1 MRKWLYISV
10 GIIGLGLGAVGAVM
24 PMLPA
29 FPFLMLAA
37 YCFGKSSERLDQWF
51 RNTKLY
57 KDNLED
63 YVSGRGMTRKAK
75 IRVVITVTVLMS
87 IGFLIMF
94 GKGISK
100 TGDILDL
107 AAKEN
112 IVEKSGAWYAY
123 SGAKIGQG
131 RENAKIY
138 LENNPALCAEVEAK
152 VREKYGLQGSVTPAE
167 SGEEAL
173 AAGEQTEKGKA

>member
-10 GIIGLGLGAVGAVM
+10 GIIGLGLGAVGAVI

-94 GKGISK
+94 GKGIFIGCAVLSAVWIFHVLYFFFGVK
-100 TGDILDL
+100 TM
-107 AAKEN
+107 A
-112 IVEKSGAWYAY
+112 
-123 SGAKIGQG
+123 
-131 RENAKIY
+131 
-138 LENNPALCAEVEAK
+138 
-152 VREKYGLQGSVTPAE
+152 
-167 SGEEAL
+167 EEA
-173 AAGEQTEKGKA
+173 Q

>member
-94 GKGISK
+94 GKGIFIGCAVLSAVWIFHVLYFFFGVK
-100 TGDILDL
+100 TI
-107 AAKEN
+107 
-112 IVEKSGAWYAY
+112 
-123 SGAKIGQG
+123 
-131 RENAKIY
+131 
-138 LENNPALCAEVEAK
+138 P
-152 VREKYGLQGSVTPAE
+152 
-167 SGEEAL
+167 EEA
-173 AAGEQTEKGKA
+173 E

>member
-75 IRVVITVTVLMS
+75 IR
-87 IGFLIMF
+87 GFLLGVLCCPQSGSFMSC
-94 GKGISK
+94 IS
-100 TGDILDL
+100 
-107 AAKEN
+107 
-112 IVEKSGAWYAY
+112 S
-123 SGAKIGQG
+123 
-131 RENAKIY
+131 
-138 LENNPALCAEVEAK
+138 LE
-152 VREKYGLQGSVTPAE
+152 
-167 SGEEAL
+167 
-173 AAGEQTEKGKA
+173 

>member
-75 IRVVITVTVLMS
+75 IRVVITVTLLMS

-94 GKGISK
+94 GKGIFIGCAVLSAVWIFHVLYFFFGVK
-100 TGDILDL
+100 TM
-107 AAKEN
+107 
-112 IVEKSGAWYAY
+112 
-123 SGAKIGQG
+123 
-131 RENAKIY
+131 
-138 LENNPALCAEVEAK
+138 P
-152 VREKYGLQGSVTPAE
+152 
-167 SGEEAL
+167 EEA
-173 AAGEQTEKGKA
+173 E

>member
-63 YVSGRGMTRKAK
+63 YVSGRGMTQKAK

-94 GKGISK
+94 GKGIFIGCAVLSAVWIFHVLYFFFGVK
-100 TGDILDL
+100 TM
-107 AAKEN
+107 
-112 IVEKSGAWYAY
+112 
-123 SGAKIGQG
+123 
-131 RENAKIY
+131 
-138 LENNPALCAEVEAK
+138 P
-152 VREKYGLQGSVTPAE
+152 
-167 SGEEAL
+167 EEA
-173 AAGEQTEKGKA
+173 E

>member
-94 GKGISK
+94 GKGIFI
-100 TGDILDL
+100 GCDPPEDIAL
-107 AAKEN
+107 APYC
-112 IVEKSGAWYAY
+112 S
-123 SGAKIGQG
+123 GQG
-131 RENAKIY
+131 FLLHIAISPSFCLFRHCFHSK
-138 LENNPALCAEVEAK
+138 
-152 VREKYGLQGSVTPAE
+152 
-167 SGEEAL
+167 EEIQDMKDPDCGQHSTHL
-173 AAGEQTEKGKA
+173 YRKWNV

>member
-57 KDNLED
+57 KDNLDD

-94 GKGISK
+94 GKGIFIGCAVLSAVWIFHVLYFFFGVK
-100 TGDILDL
+100 TM
-107 AAKEN
+107 
-112 IVEKSGAWYAY
+112 
-123 SGAKIGQG
+123 
-131 RENAKIY
+131 
-138 LENNPALCAEVEAK
+138 P
-152 VREKYGLQGSVTPAE
+152 
-167 SGEEAL
+167 EEA
-173 AAGEQTEKGKA
+173 E

>member
-1 MRKWLYISV
+1 MRKGLYISV

-94 GKGISK
+94 GKGIFIGCAVLSAVWIFHVLYFFFGVK
-100 TGDILDL
+100 TM
-107 AAKEN
+107 
-112 IVEKSGAWYAY
+112 
-123 SGAKIGQG
+123 
-131 RENAKIY
+131 
-138 LENNPALCAEVEAK
+138 P
-152 VREKYGLQGSVTPAE
+152 
-167 SGEEAL
+167 EEA
-173 AAGEQTEKGKA
+173 E

>member
-87 IGFLIMF
+87 IGLLIMF
-94 GKGISK
+94 GKGIFIGCAVLSAVWIFHVLYFFFGVK
-100 TGDILDL
+100 TM
-107 AAKEN
+107 
-112 IVEKSGAWYAY
+112 
-123 SGAKIGQG
+123 
-131 RENAKIY
+131 
-138 LENNPALCAEVEAK
+138 P
-152 VREKYGLQGSVTPAE
+152 
-167 SGEEAL
+167 EEA
-173 AAGEQTEKGKA
+173 E

>member
-75 IRVVITVTVLMS
+75 IRVVITVAVLMS

-94 GKGISK
+94 GKGIFIGCAVLSAVWIFHVLYFFFGVK
-100 TGDILDL
+100 TI
-107 AAKEN
+107 
-112 IVEKSGAWYAY
+112 
-123 SGAKIGQG
+123 
-131 RENAKIY
+131 
-138 LENNPALCAEVEAK
+138 P
-152 VREKYGLQGSVTPAE
+152 
-167 SGEEAL
+167 EEA
-173 AAGEQTEKGKA
+173 E

>member
-94 GKGISK
+94 GKEIFIGCAVLSAVWIFHVLYFFFGVK
-100 TGDILDL
+100 TM
-107 AAKEN
+107 
-112 IVEKSGAWYAY
+112 
-123 SGAKIGQG
+123 
-131 RENAKIY
+131 
-138 LENNPALCAEVEAK
+138 P
-152 VREKYGLQGSVTPAE
+152 
-167 SGEEAL
+167 EEA
-173 AAGEQTEKGKA
+173 E

>member
-94 GKGISK
+94 GKGIFIWCAVLSAVWIFHVLYFFFGVK
-100 TGDILDL
+100 TM
-107 AAKEN
+107 
-112 IVEKSGAWYAY
+112 
-123 SGAKIGQG
+123 
-131 RENAKIY
+131 
-138 LENNPALCAEVEAK
+138 P
-152 VREKYGLQGSVTPAE
+152 
-167 SGEEAL
+167 EEA
-173 AAGEQTEKGKA
+173 E

>member
-94 GKGISK
+94 GKGIFIGCAVLSAVWIFHVLYFFFGVK
-100 TGDILDL
+100 TMP
-107 AAKEN
+107 E
-112 IVEKSGAWYAY
+112 
-123 SGAKIGQG
+123 
-131 RENAKIY
+131 
-138 LENNPALCAEVEAK
+138 EVE
-152 VREKYGLQGSVTPAE
+152 
-167 SGEEAL
+167 
-173 AAGEQTEKGKA
+173 

>member
-94 GKGISK
+94 GKGIFIGCAVLSTVWIFHVLYFFFGVK
-100 TGDILDL
+100 TM
-107 AAKEN
+107 
-112 IVEKSGAWYAY
+112 
-123 SGAKIGQG
+123 
-131 RENAKIY
+131 
-138 LENNPALCAEVEAK
+138 P
-152 VREKYGLQGSVTPAE
+152 
-167 SGEEAL
+167 EEA
-173 AAGEQTEKGKA
+173 E

>member
-75 IRVVITVTVLMS
+75 IWVVITVTVLMS

-94 GKGISK
+94 GKGIFIGCAVLSAVWIFHVLYFFFGVK
-100 TGDILDL
+100 TM
-107 AAKEN
+107 
-112 IVEKSGAWYAY
+112 
-123 SGAKIGQG
+123 
-131 RENAKIY
+131 
-138 LENNPALCAEVEAK
+138 P
-152 VREKYGLQGSVTPAE
+152 
-167 SGEEAL
+167 EEA
-173 AAGEQTEKGKA
+173 E

>member
-94 GKGISK
+94 GKWIFIGCAVLSAVWIFHVLYFFFGVK
-100 TGDILDL
+100 TM
-107 AAKEN
+107 
-112 IVEKSGAWYAY
+112 
-123 SGAKIGQG
+123 
-131 RENAKIY
+131 
-138 LENNPALCAEVEAK
+138 P
-152 VREKYGLQGSVTPAE
+152 
-167 SGEEAL
+167 EEA
-173 AAGEQTEKGKA
+173 E

>member
-1 MRKWLYISV
+1 
-10 GIIGLGLGAVGAVM
+10 M

-94 GKGISK
+94 GKGIFIGCAVLSAVWIFHVLYFFFGVK
-100 TGDILDL
+100 TM
-107 AAKEN
+107 
-112 IVEKSGAWYAY
+112 
-123 SGAKIGQG
+123 
-131 RENAKIY
+131 
-138 LENNPALCAEVEAK
+138 P
-152 VREKYGLQGSVTPAE
+152 
-167 SGEEAL
+167 EEA
-173 AAGEQTEKGKA
+173 E

>member
-10 GIIGLGLGAVGAVM
+10 GIIGLGLGVVGAVM

-94 GKGISK
+94 GKGIFIGCAVLSAVWIFHVLYFFFGVK
-100 TGDILDL
+100 TM
-107 AAKEN
+107 
-112 IVEKSGAWYAY
+112 
-123 SGAKIGQG
+123 
-131 RENAKIY
+131 
-138 LENNPALCAEVEAK
+138 P
-152 VREKYGLQGSVTPAE
+152 
-167 SGEEAL
+167 EEA
-173 AAGEQTEKGKA
+173 E

>member
-94 GKGISK
+94 GKGIFIGCAVLSAVWIFHVLYFFFGVK
-100 TGDILDL
+100 TM
-107 AAKEN
+107 
-112 IVEKSGAWYAY
+112 
-123 SGAKIGQG
+123 
-131 RENAKIY
+131 
-138 LENNPALCAEVEAK
+138 P
-152 VREKYGLQGSVTPAE
+152 
-167 SGEEAL
+167 EEA
-173 AAGEQTEKGKA
+173 E

>member
-63 YVSGRGMTRKAK
+63 YVSGREMTRKAK

-94 GKGISK
+94 GKGIFIGCAVLSAVWIFHVLYFFFGVK
-100 TGDILDL
+100 TM
-107 AAKEN
+107 
-112 IVEKSGAWYAY
+112 
-123 SGAKIGQG
+123 
-131 RENAKIY
+131 
-138 LENNPALCAEVEAK
+138 P
-152 VREKYGLQGSVTPAE
+152 
-167 SGEEAL
+167 EEA
-173 AAGEQTEKGKA
+173 E

>member
-1 MRKWLYISV
+1 MRNWLYISV

-94 GKGISK
+94 GKGIFIGCAVLSAVWIFHVLYFFFGVK
-100 TGDILDL
+100 TM
-107 AAKEN
+107 
-112 IVEKSGAWYAY
+112 
-123 SGAKIGQG
+123 
-131 RENAKIY
+131 
-138 LENNPALCAEVEAK
+138 P
-152 VREKYGLQGSVTPAE
+152 
-167 SGEEAL
+167 EEA
-173 AAGEQTEKGKA
+173 E

>member
-1 MRKWLYISV
+1 MGKWLYISV
-10 GIIGLGLGAVGAVM
+10 GIIGLGLGAVGAVI

-94 GKGISK
+94 GKGIFIGCAVLSAVWIFHVLYFFFGVK
-100 TGDILDL
+100 TM
-107 AAKEN
+107 
-112 IVEKSGAWYAY
+112 
-123 SGAKIGQG
+123 
-131 RENAKIY
+131 
-138 LENNPALCAEVEAK
+138 P
-152 VREKYGLQGSVTPAE
+152 
-167 SGEEAL
+167 EEA
-173 AAGEQTEKGKA
+173 E

>member
-10 GIIGLGLGAVGAVM
+10 GIIGLGLGAVVAVM

-94 GKGISK
+94 GKGIFIGCAVLSAVWIFHVLYFFFGVK
-100 TGDILDL
+100 TM
-107 AAKEN
+107 
-112 IVEKSGAWYAY
+112 
-123 SGAKIGQG
+123 
-131 RENAKIY
+131 
-138 LENNPALCAEVEAK
+138 P
-152 VREKYGLQGSVTPAE
+152 
-167 SGEEAL
+167 EEA
-173 AAGEQTEKGKA
+173 E

>member
-94 GKGISK
+94 GKGIFIGCAVLSAVWIFHVLYFFF
-100 TGDILDL
+100 G
-107 AAKEN
+107 
-112 IVEKSGAWYAY
+112 VKSM
-123 SGAKIGQG
+123 
-131 RENAKIY
+131 
-138 LENNPALCAEVEAK
+138 P
-152 VREKYGLQGSVTPAE
+152 
-167 SGEEAL
+167 EEA
-173 AAGEQTEKGKA
+173 E

>member
-94 GKGISK
+94 GKGIFIGCAVLSAVWIFHVLYFFFGVK
-100 TGDILDL
+100 TM
-107 AAKEN
+107 
-112 IVEKSGAWYAY
+112 
-123 SGAKIGQG
+123 
-131 RENAKIY
+131 
-138 LENNPALCAEVEAK
+138 P
-152 VREKYGLQGSVTPAE
+152 
-167 SGEEAL
+167 EE
-173 AAGEQTEKGKA
+173 TE

>member
-94 GKGISK
+94 GKGIFIGCAVLSAVWIFHVLYFFFGVK
-100 TGDILDL
+100 TM
-107 AAKEN
+107 
-112 IVEKSGAWYAY
+112 
-123 SGAKIGQG
+123 
-131 RENAKIY
+131 
-138 LENNPALCAEVEAK
+138 P
-152 VREKYGLQGSVTPAE
+152 
-167 SGEEAL
+167 EEAEL
-173 AAGEQTEKGKA
+173 NTPPWNRHLDRLCQTL

>member
-94 GKGISK
+94 GKGIFIGCAVLSAVWIFHVLYFFFGVK
-100 TGDILDL
+100 TMP
-107 AAKEN
+107 E
-112 IVEKSGAWYAY
+112 
-123 SGAKIGQG
+123 
-131 RENAKIY
+131 
-138 LENNPALCAEVEAK
+138 
-152 VREKYGLQGSVTPAE
+152 
-167 SGEEAL
+167 
-173 AAGEQTEKGKA
+173 